1 MLIGFEEY
9 LENGSGWIMS
19 QVNNNRIDLEIDS
32 IYVASVYWVITSFS
46 SIGYGDIVGTSDRE
60 MGYQM
65 LIEMMGIGVF
75 GYMIGTIQTLFIGF
89 GPKDQNAEQMELVEL
104 WLIQLDK
111 AKPQTLLSKKVF
123 QDVRDFYR
131 KKLNYETNIIMQNV
145 WV

>member
-19 QVNNNRIDLEIDS
+19 QVNNDRIDLEIDS
-32 IYVASVYWVITSFS
+32 IYVTSVYWVITSFS

-123 QDVRDFYR
+123 
-131 KKLNYETNIIMQNV
+131 
-145 WV
+145 